1 MINVLCTGSPSS
13 FTNIIDSPTT
23 CGMLAII
30 VLGIDIQDGL
40 TMVGPSLDSYI
51 LHVEGLDI
59 PKKGVFRHWESGK
72 EVVHNLKARIKQR
85 LTCLL
90 RTCSEVL
97 TPFGIR
103 KHFELD
109 TSTYNTA
116 ACQCGLLKIMSKAQ
130 VVFFGDGNRFAKLK
144 VHCLQIWPNP
154 ITTLEM
160 SVYRFLGEAVF
171 QNDTLCVWIGKVK
184 KVLSEMPS
192 RPIVMKM
199 AKLLTCYISAYLGSV
214 VLVA

>member
-72 EVVHNLKARIKQR
+72 ELVHNLKARIKQR

-144 VHCLQIWPNP
+144 VHCLQIWPNSNHHTWNER
-154 ITTLEM
+154 I
-160 SVYRFLGEAVF
+160 
-171 QNDTLCVWIGKVK
+171 
-184 KVLSEMPS
+184 
-192 RPIVMKM
+192 
-199 AKLLTCYISAYLGSV
+199 
-214 VLVA
+214 